1 MYLKAAVGGFAAA
14 AEKAAAE
21 RAAGMECLKAE
32 AAEEQEWRQALAE
45 GAPDWYPLRLT
56 ARLLLSLARQAS
68 CFDYREDWQASDHLI
83 IFILM
88 YAYNA
93 IYL

>member
-1 MYLKAAVGGFAAA
+1 VYLAAAAGGFAAA

-21 RAAGMECLKAE
+21 EAAGMECLKAE
-32 AAEEQEWRQALAE
+32 AAEEPEWRQALAE
-45 GAPDWYPLRLT
+45 GVPDLCPLRLT